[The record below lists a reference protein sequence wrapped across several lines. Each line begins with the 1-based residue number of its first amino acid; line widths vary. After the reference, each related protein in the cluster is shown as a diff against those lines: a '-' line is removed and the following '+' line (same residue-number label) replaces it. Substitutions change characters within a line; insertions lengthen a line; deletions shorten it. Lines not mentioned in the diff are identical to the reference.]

1 MADSILSVLIVSD
14 DPGFRQDV
22 RFAFPQN
29 VKVSLA
35 CDAREAWSFMMDD
48 VPAVVCVD
56 LQSGSAGGFG
66 LSRDMDATDRLND
79 VPRLVLIKR
88 PQDAWLARQSGAS
101 EYRVAPVET
110 GELVRTILSLT
121 HSPALS

>member
-1 MADSILSVLIVSD
+1 MADSTLSVLVVSD
-14 DPGFRQDV
+14 DPGFRADV
-22 RFAFPQN
+22 IFAFPQE
-29 VKVSLA
+29 VEVSLA
-35 CDAREAWSFMMDD
+35 RDAREAWSFMRSE

-66 LSRDMDATDRLND
+66 LSRDMDATERLSD

-110 GELVRTILSLT
+110 GELVTTILSLAR
-121 HSPALS
+121 SPALS

>member
-14 DPGFRQDV
+14 DLRFREDV
-22 RFAFPQN
+22 IFAFPQN

-35 CDAREAWSFMMDD
+35 RDAREAWSFMMDE

-66 LSRDMDATDRLND
+66 LSRDMDATDRLSD

-110 GELVRTILSLT
+110 GELVTTILSLT
-121 HSPALS
+121 RSPVLS